1 MKVLVTGG
9 AGYIG
14 SIQTKLLLDQGYD
27 VVVYDNLNTGHREMV
42 DARATFIKGDVR
54 DIELVTKTLIEYDI
68 DIVIH
73 FAALSLVGESVE
85 QPLKYYDNN
94 VNGFEKLLTALQKAK
109 VDKIIFS
116 STAAVYG
123 NHEKMPITEDFLK
136 KPLNPYGETKLVME
150 RMIEWTAQTSEINYV
165 ILRYFNVAGAS
176 LDAQYGELHNPET
189 HLIPIALEV
198 ARNQREYLALY
209 GDDYPT
215 PDGTCIRD
223 YIHVEDLC
231 QAHIKA
237 LEYLD
242 KGNKSDVFNLGYEQG
257 FSVKEIIDAVNRVT
271 NKDIPVKV
279 EPRRAGDPALLI
291 ASSSKAQ
298 EILEWKPQY
307 NDIDLIIKTAYDF
320 YNQQGI
326 K

>member
-257 FSVKEIIDAVNRVT
+257 FSVKQIIDAVNRVT